1 MILLKILYY
10 PEIALHNL
18 CKIMKVR
25 DLITI
30 RKNHKNRKFQSQV
43 VELCR
48 SGIFSERQLLDEL
61 RISRTSLS
69 AWHRRYARR
78 RLRRWFSNKPDL
90 SMRSDSEQLKVLRQ
104 QLAAAEKENQKLRL
118 KNEGLEIMIDI
129 AENQLNVPIRKKPGP
144 KQ

>member
-1 MILLKILYY
+1 
-10 PEIALHNL
+10 
-18 CKIMKVR
+18 MKVR
-25 DLITI
+25 DFITI
-30 RKNHKNRKFQSQV
+30 RKNHKNRKLQAQA

-48 SGIFSERQLLDEL
+48 SGIFSERHLLDEL
-61 RISRTSLS
+61 RISRTSLRV
-69 AWHRRYARR
+69 WHRRYARR

-90 SMRSDSEQLKVLRQ
+90 SMRSESEQLKVLRQ